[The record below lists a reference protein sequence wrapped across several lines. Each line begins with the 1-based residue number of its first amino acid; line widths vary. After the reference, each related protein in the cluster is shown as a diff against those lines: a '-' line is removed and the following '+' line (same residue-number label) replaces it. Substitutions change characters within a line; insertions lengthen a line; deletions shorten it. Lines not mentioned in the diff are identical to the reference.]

1 MVNEQLIGFP
11 GEVMKRL
18 MVAILAGGLA
28 GGMLVAAAA
37 AADVDG
43 ALDLPLRSTLSTAI
57 GYDSN
62 PEDVVDPDS
71 GYFHEQKATVSFEK
85 EADGFTLDASA
96 NAELRGYG
104 GNTDADSWSYGA
116 DASAGYQV
124 TNDIAIGV
132 AASHEQEDDQGDKSN
147 TQNVSGFVSQDTDFI
162 ATKLGLSLDR
172 NDDADNQ
179 FDHMNFGVEQDF
191 SLWPKNAF
199 SPFLHT
205 AFKNI
210 HHPEQDYAPVNRNA
224 RDGKFVA
231 GMRYRHD
238 NVAQVL
244 LGGSFAYRNFN
255 AAGTQSHS
263 GFGIE
268 AETSWTPWDFIE
280 LSSGARRRFKS
291 TDVEGSLVADVHEV
305 DAAVKIKA
313 SDYVTYKSRLSM
325 EGTKEIGADQKSL
338 NIELKNR
345 ATYTAFEH
353 LDLFAEFNKEWEKT
367 IYTADGTSEKTSS
380 ITALLGVEASF

>member
-1 MVNEQLIGFP
+1 MGFL

-18 MVAILAGGLA
+18 MVGILASGLVGSMSVEA
-28 GGMLVAAAA
+28 T
-37 AADVDG
+37 AADMDE
-43 ALDLPLRSTLSTAI
+43 ALDLPLRSTISTAI

-62 PEDVVDPDS
+62 PEDATDPD
-71 GYFHEQKATVSFEK
+71 GAYFHEQKATVSFEK
-85 EADGFTLDASA
+85 ESEGFTFDASA

-104 GNTDADSWSYGA
+104 GNTDANSWSYGA
-116 DASAGYQV
+116 DASADFQAAD
-124 TNDIAIGV
+124 DIAIGV
-132 AASHEQEDDQGDKSN
+132 SGSHEQEDDQGDKSN
-147 TQNVSGFVSQDTDFI
+147 TQNLSAFVAQGTDFI
-162 ATKLGLSLDR
+162 ATKLGLGLDR
-172 NDDADNQ
+172 YDDADNQ
-179 FDHMNFGVEQDF
+179 FDHMNLSVRQDF
-191 SLWPKNAF
+191 TLLPKNAF
-199 SPFLHT
+199 SPFLNT
-205 AFKNI
+205 AFTNI

-231 GMRYRHD
+231 GMRYRHE

-255 AAGTQSHS
+255 AVGTQSHS

-280 LSSGARRRFKS
+280 LTSGARRRFKS

-313 SDYVTYKSRLSM
+313 SDYVSYKSRLSM

-367 IYTADGTSEKTSS
+367 VYTAAGTSEKTSS
-380 ITALLGVEASF
+380 ITALLGIETSF